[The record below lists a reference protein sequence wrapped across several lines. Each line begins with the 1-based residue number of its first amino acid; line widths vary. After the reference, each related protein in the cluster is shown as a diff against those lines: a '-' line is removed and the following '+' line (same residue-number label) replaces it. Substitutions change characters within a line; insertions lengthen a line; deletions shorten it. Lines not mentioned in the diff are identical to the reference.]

1 MSNPLVILHT
11 SQGDITIELNQEKAP
26 VSCANFLSYV
36 NEGAYD
42 GTIFHRVIDGF
53 MIQGGGFDPDMS
65 QRSSNAPIKN
75 EADNGLKNE
84 IGTIAMARTSAPHS
98 ASNQFFIN
106 VGNNAFLNHT
116 APTTQGWG
124 YAVFGA
130 VIEGM
135 DVVNKIKGC
144 KTKHHGGHEDV
155 PAEPIIIQ
163 KAVQAVAQ
171 A

>member
-11 SQGDITIELNQEKAP
+11 SEGDITIELNQDKAP
-26 VSCANFLSYV
+26 VTSANFLEYV
-36 NEGAYD
+36 KNGAYD

-53 MIQGGGFDPDMS
+53 MIQGGGFNPDMS
-65 QRSSNAPIKN
+65 QRTSNAPIKN

-106 VGNNAFLNHT
+106 VSNNGFLNHT
-116 APTTQGWG
+116 APTAQGWG

-130 VIEGM
+130 VVKGM
-135 DVVNKIKGC
+135 EVVNKIKGC
-144 KTKHHGGHEDV
+144 KTSRNGMHEDV
-155 PAEPIIIQ
+155 PVETIVIE
-163 KAVQAVAQ
+163 KAVQVEQNA
-171 A
+171 